1 MKLEQRIQRDKS
13 RLNAVVATMSLGDK
27 YVIRLSQRL
36 DNLIVKKMR
45 RDLA

>member
-1 MKLEQRIQRDKS
+1 MSLDERVEKEKRK
-13 RLNAVVATMSLGDK
+13 LNAVVTAMPVCDK

-36 DNLIVKKMR
+36 DRLIVKRMR